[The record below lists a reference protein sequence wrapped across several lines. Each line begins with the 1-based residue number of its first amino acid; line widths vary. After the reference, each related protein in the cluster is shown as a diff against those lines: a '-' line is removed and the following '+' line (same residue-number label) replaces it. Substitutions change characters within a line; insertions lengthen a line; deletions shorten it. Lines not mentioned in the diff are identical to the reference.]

1 MKKLLVLCLGLLLT
15 SLAAS
20 PAAPDE
26 GNLELSLTPGS
37 SLKLNLSAGDY
48 KIEAGQT
55 DRLLITAR
63 PKNPQDRAKV
73 HFGVNANTKAAT
85 VRVDGPRNF
94 AATIEIPNNVN
105 LNVRLTAGRLVLDHI
120 QGDKD
125 IESIAGDLEINV
137 GRAADYRTVHA
148 SVNAGEIDASAF
160 QRQRGGLFRSFDSKG
175 TGIYNLRVHV
185 GAGQIRL
192 FSAEDVI

>member
-1 MKKLLVLCLGLLLT
+1 MNKLLVLSLLFLGLT
-15 SLAAS
+15 AR
-20 PAAPDE
+20 PEVRDE

-37 SLKLNLSAGDY
+37 ALKLDLSAGDY
-48 KIEAGQT
+48 RIEAGQL

-63 PKNPQDRAKV
+63 PKNPGDRAKV
-73 HFGVNANTKAAT
+73 HFGVDANTHEAT

-94 AATIEIPNNVN
+94 AATIEIPRNVN
-105 LNVRLTAGRLVLDHI
+105 LNVRLTAGKLVLDHI

-125 IESIAGDLEINV
+125 IESHAGQLEINV
-137 GRAADYRTVHA
+137 GSPNDYDTVHA

-160 QRQRGGLFRSFDSKG
+160 QSQKGGLLRSFDSKG
-175 TGIYNLRVHV
+175 PGVYHLRVHV

-192 FSAEDVI
+192 FSAEDTL